1 MKILLV
7 AATAGEVQELQE
19 DLHQQSMNVEVL
31 ITGIGA
37 AATAYSLT
45 RKLCKNR
52 YDLVMNIG
60 LAGSFRDEI
69 QTGEVVNVVSE
80 TFGDLGAEDD
90 RRFISAFE
98 LGLMK
103 EDEFPFWNGKL
114 KSEYATHFPSLSKLK
129 KVKGVTV
136 NTVHGNEYSILRTV
150 QKYQPDIESMEG
162 AAVFYVCQMEKTP
175 FLQLRAISNRVEKRN
190 RNAWNI
196 PLPLENLR
204 RVVLLLLNELEV
216 KEHG

>member
-19 DLHQQSMNVEVL
+19 ELNQTARNVEVL
-31 ITGIGA
+31 VTGIGVT
-37 AATAYSLT
+37 ATAYSLT
-45 RKLCKNR
+45 RKLSKNR

-90 RRFISAFE
+90 RKFISAFE

-114 KSEYATHFPSLSKLK
+114 KSEYATYFPSLHKLK

-136 NTVHGNEYSILRTV
+136 NTVHGNENTIFRTM
-150 QKYQPDIESMEG
+150 QKYQPDVESMEG
-162 AAVFYVCQMEKTP
+162 AAVFYVCQMEKIP

-204 RVVLLLLNELEV
+204 RVVLLLLNELEYT
-216 KEHG
+216 EHG

>member
-7 AATAGEVQELQE
+7 AATAGEVQGLREELKTV
-19 DLHQQSMNVEVL
+19 HNVEVL
-31 ITGIGA
+31 VTGVGA
-37 AATAYSLT
+37 TATAYSLT
-45 RKLCKNR
+45 RKLSKNR

-90 RRFISAFE
+90 RKFISAFE

-136 NTVHGNEYSILRTV
+136 NTVHGNERSILRTV
-150 QKYQPDIESMEG
+150 QKYQPDVESMEG
-162 AAVFYVCQMEKTP
+162 AAVFYVCQMEKIP

-204 RVVLLLLNELEV
+204 RVVLLLLNELEITQ
-216 KEHG
+216 HG

>member
-7 AATAGEVQELQE
+7 AATAGEVQGLREELKQTV
-19 DLHQQSMNVEVL
+19 HHIEVL
-31 ITGIGA
+31 VTGVGA
-37 AATAYSLT
+37 TATAYSLT
-45 RKLCKNR
+45 RKLTKNR

-90 RRFISAFE
+90 RKFISAFE

-136 NTVHGNEYSILRTV
+136 NTVHGNEKSILRTV
-150 QKYQPDIESMEG
+150 QKYQPDVESMEG
-162 AAVFYVCQMEKTP
+162 AAVFYVCQMEKIP

-204 RVVLLLLNELEV
+204 RVVLLLLNEMEYT
-216 KEHG
+216 EHG

>member
-19 DLHQQSMNVEVL
+19 DLAKTDLSVEVL
-31 ITGIGA
+31 LTGIGVT
-37 AATAYSLT
+37 ATAYSLT
-45 RKLCKNR
+45 RKLCKNH
-52 YDLVMNIG
+52 YDLVLNIG

-90 RRFISAFE
+90 STFRSAFE
-98 LGLMK
+98 IGLMK
-103 EDEFPFWNGKL
+103 EDEYPFWNGKL
-114 KSEYATHFPSLSKLK
+114 KNEYATTIPSLQKLK
-129 KVKGVTV
+129 KVKAITV
-136 NTVHGNEYSILRTV
+136 NTVHGNEKSILHVV
-150 QKYQPDIESMEG
+150 QKYQPDVESMEG
-162 AAVFYVCQMEKTP
+162 AAVFYVCLMEKVP

-196 PLPLENLR
+196 PLPLENLK
-204 RVVLLLLNELEV
+204 RVVLLLLNEL
-216 KEHG
+216 KKTANA